1 MQHSFKAQM
10 EKPETY
16 AGLLHEAQARQQ
28 LICTQNVQRHLLCS
42 RFQLCNPRDTTK
54 AHILKQNCRGI

>member
-28 LICTQNVQRHLLCS
+28 LICTQNAQRHLLFS
-42 RFQLCNPRDTTK
+42 RFQLCSPREREELIT
-54 AHILKQNCRGI
+54 